1 MVVVIGVIV
10 VVADFILFAVGVVVV
25 VVVDVFVVIPSA
37 ENYISEIILNKLQC
51 RNLNTKLML
60 YMDI

>member
-1 MVVVIGVIV
+1 M
-10 VVADFILFAVGVVVV
+10 ADFILFAAGVVVV

-51 RNLNTKLML
+51 RNYKYQGNAI
-60 YMDI
+60 Y